1 MIYVYEFINT
11 TVMFHEKQFID
22 GFVKHYMENTNVN
35 DVSLV
40 FDEYIGEV
48 VANNSEEQNR
58 FIISTYE
65 TVRVPANL
73 EYNLVVRTSCVLY
86 DTFYREVEDAV
97 EAVYEGDAETDGNY
111 PTEYY
116 E

>member
-1 MIYVYEFINT
+1 
-11 TVMFHEKQFID
+11 
-22 GFVKHYMENTNVN
+22 MENTNVN

-40 FDEYIGEV
+40 FDEYIGEI
-48 VANNSEEQNR
+48 VAKNSEEQNR

-65 TVRVPANL
+65 TVRVPVGL
-73 EYNLVVRTSCVLY
+73 EYNLIVRTSCVLY

-97 EAVYEGDAETDGNY
+97 EAIYEGDAETDGNY
-111 PTEYY
+111 MTEYY